1 MGGPGRA
8 GSLWHDDSPAES
20 KDRAECKEYA
30 RPFEHSGRMKDP
42 CLISRGYAVTY
53 STNGGGV
60 DVRAKEEPRPAAEAV
75 ARDLKECNDQAGMGY
90 SGRLQFAKCMN
101 PRGYAVRSGD

>member
-1 MGGPGRA
+1 MQGVRAHIRALRADEGRV
-8 GSLWHDDSPAES
+8 
-20 KDRAECKEYA
+20 
-30 RPFEHSGRMKDP
+30 
-42 CLISRGYAVTY
+42 LISRGYAVTY

-60 DVRAKEEPRPAAEAV
+60 DVRAKGEPRPAAEAV

-101 PRGYAVRSGD
+101 PRGYTVRSGD